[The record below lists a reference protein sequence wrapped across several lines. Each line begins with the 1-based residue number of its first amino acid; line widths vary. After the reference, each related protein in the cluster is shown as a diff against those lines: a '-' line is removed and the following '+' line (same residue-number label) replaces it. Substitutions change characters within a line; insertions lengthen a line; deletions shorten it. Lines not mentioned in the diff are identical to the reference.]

1 MDAVAEVIGGV
12 CGLKTVV
19 RATSTDGVTVH
30 LDICS
35 DCQRICAMA
44 GEMPPLDAVEE
55 ALRKA
60 LNETL
65 PVVLAAKHKLH
76 SSCLVPAGILKAVEV
91 AAGLALPCL
100 CQVELSRSR

>member
-1 MDAVAEVIGGV
+1 MDAVAEITGGV

-19 RATSTDGVTVH
+19 RATSPDGMTVL
-30 LDICS
+30 LDVCS

-44 GEMPPLDAVEE
+44 GEMTTLDAVEE
-55 ALRKA
+55 ALRKP
-60 LNETL
+60 LNETM

-76 SSCLVPAGILKAVEV
+76 PSCLVPAGILKAVEV

-100 CQVELSRSR
+100 CQVDLSRSG